1 MAVTEVGVRLT
12 AKDDGASK
20 TVGNIKQELR
30 AASKELIAMQDD
42 FGAMSA
48 EAIAAAKKVAELK
61 DRIQDAKEVSDL
73 FDPGAKF
80 QAFGNVAKTV
90 AGGFSALQGS
100 MALFGT
106 ESKDVEK
113 TLLKVQSAMALSE
126 GLSTIMDGAKD
137 FERLGAIIKTKV
149 VTAFSTL
156 RGAIMATGI
165 GALVVGLG
173 LLIANFDAV
182 KKYISNLIPVF
193 GAFADKVGSIITKFT
208 DWIGVTNSQARALEN
223 LQKKTD
229 LQNDAINRTIKVL
242 EAQGGK
248 EAQVY
253 EARRQILQNDIANT
267 KKHADA
273 KGLLYG
279 EDAKKYKDLLTEL
292 QVLDIQEQNRKKGIA
307 DAEAKAVADK
317 NAAIALENKKA
328 YDAKREAEQK
338 QLEKDLEFRAKRAAD
353 IAETDAKIEEEAKK
367 VRDEKLAE
375 EIAFTDGR
383 AAALSKA
390 PLALANATKLATEQ
404 ISANNQQ
411 AAINA
416 QVSSDM
422 QQRAYEQ
429 IGQASQQL
437 SNLIGQQTVAG
448 KALALVT
455 IGINTALAISGA
467 IKQATQNPMNL
478 SPFALFADIFARTTA
493 VIAGMVSAKKILSSS
508 NVPSSAS
515 GAGMSM
521 GSVSMAAQNAPITP
535 QNTNTR
541 LDAQSLNQI
550 GNAATRAFV
559 VESDVTG
566 NQERVRRLNR
576 AARLG

>member
-30 AASKELIAMQDD
+30 AASKELITMQDN
-42 FGAMSA
+42 FGSMSA
-48 EAIAAAKKVAELK
+48 EAVAAAKKVAELK
-61 DRIQDAKEVSDL
+61 DRIQDAKEVTDL

-182 KKYISNLIPVF
+182 KKYISNLIPGF
-193 GAFADKVGSIITKFT
+193 GAFADKVGKLVTMFT
-208 DWIGVTNSQARALEN
+208 DWIGVTDSQARALEN

-229 LQNDAINRTIKVL
+229 LQNAAINRTIKVL

-248 EAQVY
+248 EAEVY

-267 KKHADA
+267 RKHADA
-273 KGLLYG
+273 KGILYG
-279 EDAKKYKDLLTEL
+279 EDAKKYKDLITEL
-292 QVLDIQEQNRKKGIA
+292 QVLDIQEQNRKKAIA
-307 DAEAKAVADK
+307 DGEAKAAADK
-317 NAAIALENKKA
+317 HKAI
-328 YDAKREAEQK
+328 EAENNK
-338 QLEKDLEFRAKRAAD
+338 AHLAKLEADKKRRQ
-353 IAETDAKIEEEAKK
+353 EEAKAKDDFLKEQQKLNQETAEQDAADTENWRKYYAEQDAKAAQDKIDSLKDIEETVK
-367 VRDEKLAE
+367 VAAE
-375 EIAFTDGR
+375 VSKNANQE
-383 AAALSKA
+383 AA
-390 PLALANATKLATEQ
+390 N
-404 ISANNQQ
+404 SA
-411 AAINA
+411 
-416 QVSSDM
+416 
-422 QQRAYEQ
+422 QQRAQSEANAYQ
-429 IGQASQQL
+429 NIGNALGALGQV
-437 SNLIGQQTVAG
+437 IGQQTVAG
-448 KALALVT
+448 KALAIAQAV
-455 IGINTALAISGA
+455 INTWLGVTEVIKAKTVLPEPLGTINKIASVASIAAAGFMAVKNISKTQVPGGGGGSTNIPSAIN
-467 IKQATQNPMNL
+467 IP
-478 SPFALFADIFARTTA
+478 
-493 VIAGMVSAKKILSSS
+493 
-508 NVPSSAS
+508 
-515 GAGMSM
+515 
-521 GSVSMAAQNAPITP
+521 APIAPTG
-535 QNTNTR
+535 TNTR